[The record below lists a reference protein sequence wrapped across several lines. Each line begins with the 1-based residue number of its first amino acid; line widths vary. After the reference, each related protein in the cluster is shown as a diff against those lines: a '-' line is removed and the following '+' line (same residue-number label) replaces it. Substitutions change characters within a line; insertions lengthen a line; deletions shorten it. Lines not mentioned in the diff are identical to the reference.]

1 MLGYGLGLRSVH
13 YDYVLTHRPT
23 SVDWF
28 ELITENYLAPGGRP
42 RAILRAVREHYPIV
56 LHGLSFN
63 IGTNEP
69 PDWDYLSQLK
79 ALIRE
84 VEPEWV
90 SDHLC
95 WTGLHGY
102 TSHDL
107 LPISYHEESLQNC
120 AGKIDEIQDYLGCR
134 IVLENPSVY
143 VGFRSSTMSE
153 PEFLNA
159 LVARTG
165 CEILLDVNNVYVSA
179 FNMGLDPY
187 AYIDSLQPGAI
198 RQFHLAGHTNN
209 NTHIID
215 THDHPVCAE
224 VWRLYEYACAKFGPV
239 ATLLERDDH
248 IPPFPEL
255 LEELQQARHLQ
266 ERVLAARQPA
276 PATQSRDLRA

>member
-1 MLGYGLGLRSVH
+1 MLGYGIGLRSVH
-13 YDYVLTHRPT
+13 YDYVLRHRP
-23 SVDWF
+23 SGVDWF

-42 RAILRAVREHYPIV
+42 RSILREIRKDYPVV

-63 IGTNEP
+63 VGTAEA
-69 PDWDYLSQLK
+69 PDWDYLAQLK
-79 ALIRE
+79 ALIAE
-84 VEPEWV
+84 AQPAWV

-95 WTGLHGY
+95 WTGLDGY

-107 LPISYHEESLQNC
+107 LPISYNQQSLQRV
-120 AGKIDEIQDYLGCR
+120 ADKVGQIQDYLGR
-134 IVLENPSVY
+134 KIVLENPSLY
-143 VGFRSSTMSE
+143 IGFRSATMSE
-153 PEFLNA
+153 PEFINA

-187 AYIDSLQPGAI
+187 AYVDALNPQAI

-215 THDHPVCAE
+215 THDHPVCDD
-224 VWRLYEYACAKFGPV
+224 VWKLYEHACARFGAV

-248 IPPFPEL
+248 IPEFPVL
-255 LEELQQARHLQ
+255 LEELQQARALQ
-266 ERVLAARQPA
+266 ERVQADRVLLPA
-276 PATQSRDLRA
+276 QRDAS